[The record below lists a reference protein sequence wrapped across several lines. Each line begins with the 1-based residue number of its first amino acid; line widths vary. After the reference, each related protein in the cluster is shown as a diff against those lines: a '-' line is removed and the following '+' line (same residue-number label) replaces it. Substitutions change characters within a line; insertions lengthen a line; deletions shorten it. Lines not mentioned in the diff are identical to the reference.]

1 MKKYLFLLFAMVLGL
16 ASCTDGP
23 EYGDAVFVTGT
34 LQSPNV
40 RFLVDGQ
47 ASMGLTVSSS
57 AKANSDVKVKLE
69 VDPNKLAEYNAA
81 NGREAILPPDGS
93 YSLEGDEVTIPAGTA
108 QSNAIKLDADADK
121 LQEGQAYCLPVSITE
136 VNGDGLSALSS
147 GKTAYIVFTKVID
160 VMAANLNRS
169 ASFDINGF
177 GGDDSP
183 VKALTQMTLEM
194 KIKPMGFSPGH
205 NTIQSLMG
213 CEENFLFRFG
223 DAASIDNNVL
233 QLAKASIGTSPDP
246 DKKNHYEAVA
256 KDPFDTGQWHHFAA
270 VYDGSWLRVYL
281 DGVQIQGV
289 ETQGGTINLSIAY
302 NGHDWN
308 DTFAIGRSVGHGR
321 LFNGLVSEAR
331 VWTVARTVQQLQ
343 DGVCYVDPTTP
354 GLLAYWRFN
363 GQIQDDGTV
372 LDETGHG
379 YNATIYGTPIWES
392 NQKCPF

>member
-1 MKKYLFLLFAMVLGL
+1 MKKYLFLLFAMMLGL

-34 LQSPNV
+34 LSSPNV
-40 RFLVDGQ
+40 KFLVDGQ
-47 ASMGLTVSSS
+47 SSLGLTVSSS
-57 AKANSDVKVKLE
+57 AKASSDVKVKLA
-69 VDPNKLAEYNAA
+69 VDPDKLAEYNAA
-81 NGREAILPPDGS
+81 NGREAVLPPDGS
-93 YSLEGDEVTIPAGTA
+93 YTLEANEVTISAGTA

-121 LQEGQAYCLPVSITE
+121 LKEGQAYCLPVSITD
-136 VNGDGLSALSS
+136 VQGNGLSALSS
-147 GKTAYIVFTKVID
+147 GKTAYIIFTKVID
-160 VMAANLNRS
+160 VMAADLNKR

-194 KIKPMGFSPGH
+194 KIKPESFGGIS
-205 NTIQSLMG
+205 SLMG

-223 DAASIDNNVL
+223 DAASIADNVL
-233 QLAKASIGTSPDP
+233 QLAKASIGTSSDP
-246 DKKNHYEAVA
+246 DKKQHYEAVA

-308 DTFAIGRSVGHGR
+308 DTFSIGRSVGHQR
-321 LFNGLVSEAR
+321 MFDGLVSEAR

-363 GQIQDDGTV
+363 GEVQDDGTV

-379 YNATIYGTPIWES
+379 YNASIYGTPEWVS

>member
-1 MKKYLFLLFAMVLGL
+1 MKKYLFLLFAMMLGL

-34 LQSPNV
+34 LSSPNV
-40 RFLVDGQ
+40 KFLVDGQ
-47 ASMGLTVSSS
+47 SSLGLTVSSS
-57 AKANSDVKVKLE
+57 TKASSDVKVKLA
-69 VDPNKLAEYNAA
+69 VDPDKLAEYNAA
-81 NGREAILPPDGS
+81 NGREAVLPPDGS
-93 YSLEGDEVTIPAGTA
+93 YTLEGNEVTISAGTA

-121 LQEGQAYCLPVSITE
+121 LKEGQAYCLPVSITD
-136 VNGDGLSALSS
+136 VQGDGLSALSS

-160 VMAANLNRS
+160 VMAADLNKR

-177 GGDDSP
+177 GGDNSP

-194 KIKPMGFSPGH
+194 KIKPESFGGIS
-205 NTIQSLMG
+205 SLMG

-223 DAASIDNNVL
+223 DAASIADNVL
-233 QLAKASIGTSPDP
+233 QLAKASIGTSSDP
-246 DKKNHYEAVA
+246 DKKQHYEAVA

-308 DTFAIGRSVGHGR
+308 DTFSIGRSVGHQR
-321 LFNGLVSEAR
+321 MFDGLVSEAR

-363 GQIQDDGTV
+363 GEVQDDGTV

-379 YNATIYGTPIWES
+379 YNATIYGTPEWVS

>member
-1 MKKYLFLLFAMVLGL
+1 MKKYLFLIFATVFGL

-57 AKANSDVKVKLE
+57 AKANSDVKVKLA
-69 VDPNKLAEYNAA
+69 VDPNKLAEYNTT

-93 YSLEGDEVTIPAGTA
+93 YSLEGDEVTINAGTA

-136 VNGDGLSALSS
+136 VSGDGLKALES

-160 VMAANLNRS
+160 VMAADLNKR

-194 KIKPMGFSPGH
+194 KIKPESFGGIS
-205 NTIQSLMG
+205 SLMG

-223 DAASIDNNVL
+223 DAASIADNVL
-233 QLAKASIGTSPDP
+233 QLAKASIGTDSDP
-246 DKKNHYEAVA
+246 DKKTA
-256 KDPFDTGQWHHFAA
+256 
-270 VYDGSWLRVYL
+270 L
-281 DGVQIQGV
+281 
-289 ETQGGTINLSIAY
+289 
-302 NGHDWN
+302 
-308 DTFAIGRSVGHGR
+308 
-321 LFNGLVSEAR
+321 
-331 VWTVARTVQQLQ
+331 
-343 DGVCYVDPTTP
+343 
-354 GLLAYWRFN
+354 
-363 GQIQDDGTV
+363 
-372 LDETGHG
+372 
-379 YNATIYGTPIWES
+379 
-392 NQKCPF
+392 

>member
-1 MKKYLFLLFAMVLGL
+1 MKKYLFLLFAMMLGL

-34 LQSPNV
+34 LSSPNV
-40 RFLVDGQ
+40 KFLVDGQ
-47 ASMGLTVSSS
+47 SSLGLTVSSS
-57 AKANSDVKVKLE
+57 AKASSDVKVKLA
-69 VDPNKLAEYNAA
+69 VDPDKLAEYNAA
-81 NGREAILPPDGS
+81 NGREAVLPPDGS
-93 YSLEGDEVTIPAGTA
+93 YTLEGNEVTISAGTA

-121 LQEGQAYCLPVSITE
+121 LKEGQAYCLPVSITD
-136 VNGDGLSALSS
+136 VQGDGLSALSS

-160 VMAANLNRS
+160 VMAADLNKR

-177 GGDDSP
+177 GGDNSP

-194 KIKPMGFSPGH
+194 KIKPESFGGIS
-205 NTIQSLMG
+205 SLMG

-223 DAASIDNNVL
+223 DAASIADNVL
-233 QLAKASIGTSPDP
+233 QLAKASIGTSSDP
-246 DKKNHYEAVA
+246 DKKQHYEAVA

-308 DTFAIGRSVGHGR
+308 DTFSIGRSVGHQR
-321 LFNGLVSEAR
+321 MFDGLVSEAR

-363 GQIQDDGTV
+363 GEVQDDGTV

-379 YNATIYGTPIWES
+379 YNATIYGTPEWVS